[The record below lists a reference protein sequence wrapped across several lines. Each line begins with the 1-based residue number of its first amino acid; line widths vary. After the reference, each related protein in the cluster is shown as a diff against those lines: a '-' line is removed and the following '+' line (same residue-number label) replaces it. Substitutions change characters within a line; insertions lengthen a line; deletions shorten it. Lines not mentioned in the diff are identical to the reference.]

1 MVAHTRHPFVILAFA
16 AAIGIVAADYFP
28 TFTWPILVVIGVGL
42 VAVLLFPLTPLF
54 IAAVAASFFC
64 LHSARIARTPAES
77 LAFATGDEVRPVTV
91 NGIVVTEPKTE
102 TNGVVVFL
110 LRLDNAK
117 FGDETFP
124 TNATVLVRW
133 RRAPSLGDQLEL
145 FGTLQRIEP
154 PRNPGEFD
162 TRAYLTRRGV
172 KQTLIVRYPDNGQ
185 ILRTGGAFSLL
196 RAALHSRQ
204 WMQRTLSRGI
214 EDSPQVTGLIC
225 GTALG
230 LRHQT
235 PDDIEE
241 PFQQTGTLHL
251 FAVAGLHVGIVAWLL
266 WTVAT
271 ILRLPRKI
279 ATAAII
285 PLLFFYAAVTGLH
298 TASLRAA
305 IMAAILLGGV
315 FFDRKVFAINSLAA
329 AAFLILL
336 WDSNELFTSGFQLS
350 FSVVAAIVLFAEPL
364 FVCLRRMTEPD
375 AFLPHALLNRTQRTF
390 AIIGKSVARGAAVS
404 VAAWIGSLPLIYWY
418 FHLITPVSLFAN
430 LTVVPIA
437 YFVLALAMLSL
448 IAAPISST
456 VSIIFNNANWLVSH
470 LVLALVQVFAAVP
483 FGHIYLEQ
491 FTDSRVPTAVT
502 VLDEG
507 TGAASFIRANGY
519 EWLIDCGSART
530 YERTLKAFL
539 HSRGLNH
546 LEGLILTHGDAQHIG
561 AGDVTASEFQPREVY
576 YNPLNV
582 RSAIQRRFFTQL
594 TAKPKPPRPIARS
607 DSLALGPEVR
617 AEILYPPLNM
627 AIASADDAPVIARVK
642 FADTSVLF
650 ESDAGSEAEAA
661 LVASGDNVR
670 ADILIK
676 GQHHAGGSGSTE
688 FLAAV
693 KPKLIIA
700 TSRDTPLA
708 ERIEESWA
716 SDVAQRGIKLFRQD
730 LTGAV
735 EIEFHA
741 EEWKARAYLTGEIFR
756 SSNR

>member
-1 MVAHTRHPFVILAFA
+1 LVAHTRQPFVILAFA
-16 AAIGIVAADYFP
+16 AALGIAAADYFP
-28 TFTWPILVVIGVGL
+28 VCTWPVLVVTSIGL
-42 VAVLLFPLTPLF
+42 VATLLFPLTPLF
-54 IAAVAASFFC
+54 LAVVGASFFC
-64 LHSARIARTPAES
+64 LHSARVTRMPAES
-77 LAFATGDEVRPVTV
+77 LALAAGNEVRPLTV
-91 NGIVVTEPKTE
+91 KGIVVTEPKTE
-102 TNGVVVFL
+102 TNGVAVFIL
-110 LRLDNAK
+110 QLHNAK
-117 FGDETFP
+117 FSDEIFP
-124 TNATVLVRW
+124 SNASVLVRW
-133 RRAPSLGDQLEL
+133 RRTPNMGDELEL
-145 FGTLQRIEP
+145 FGTLQPIEP

-162 TRAYLTRRGV
+162 MRAYLMRRGV

-185 ILRTGGAFSLL
+185 VVRSGNGFSIL
-196 RAALHSRQ
+196 RAAAHSRQ

-214 EDSPQVTGLIC
+214 EDSPEVAALIC

-235 PDDIEE
+235 RDDIEE

-271 ILRLPRKI
+271 VLRLPRKI

-285 PLLFFYAAVTGLH
+285 PLLLFYAAITGLH

-305 IMAAILLGGV
+305 IMAAILLGGI

-364 FVCLRRMTEPD
+364 FICLRRVAEPD
-375 AFLPHALLNRTQRTF
+375 PFLPRALLSRKRRTF
-390 AIIGKSVARGAAVS
+390 TSLGNAIARGASVS

-418 FHLITPVSLFAN
+418 FHLVTPVSLFAN
-430 LTVVPIA
+430 LTVVPMA

-456 VSIIFNNANWLVSH
+456 VSIIFNNANWLMSH
-470 LVLALVQVFAAVP
+470 FVLGLVQIFAAVP
-483 FGHIYLEQ
+483 FGHIYLQ
-491 FTDSRVPTAVT
+491 KFIDSRVPTAVT

-507 TGAASFIRANGY
+507 TGAASHIRANGY
-519 EWLIDCGSART
+519 DWLIDCGSART

-539 HSRGLNH
+539 HSRGVNR

-561 AGDVTASEFQPREVY
+561 AAGAIAADFQPHEVY
-576 YNPLNV
+576 YDPLDV
-582 RSAIQRRFFTQL
+582 RSGVQRRLLAQL
-594 TAKPKPPRPIARS
+594 RAEAKPPCRLFRG
-607 DSLALGPEVR
+607 DSLAFGQGVR
-617 AEILYPPLNM
+617 AEILYPPPNL
-627 AIASADDAPVIARVK
+627 AITSADDAPLIAQVK
-642 FADTSVLF
+642 FGETSVLF
-650 ESDAGSEAEAA
+650 ESDAGAEAEAA
-661 LVASGDNVR
+661 LVAQGDNLR
-670 ADILIK
+670 SDILIK
-676 GQHHAGGSGSTE
+676 GQHHAGGSGSAE

-693 KPKLIIA
+693 QPKLIIA
-700 TSRDTPLA
+700 TSRETPLA
-708 ERIEESWA
+708 ERIDERWA
-716 SDVAQRGIKLFRQD
+716 ADIAQRDVKLFRQD

-735 EIEFHA
+735 ELQFRSQ
-741 EEWKARAYLTGEIFR
+741 EWIARAYLTGEIFR